1 MPKVLLFHHVQGLT
15 PGVTAFADMLR
26 AAGHTVY
33 VPDLLDGRLFGSI
46 PEGIAYVKSFGFQTI
61 IERGMAAA
69 ATLPQDLVY
78 IGMSLGVMPAQ
89 SLAQTRPGA
98 LGAVL
103 LHGAVTANEFSP
115 TWPRQVPVQFHA
127 MDADPE
133 FVDSGDIDAA
143 REIVTQSGSGE
154 MFLYPGNAH
163 LFTDSSLSDFDAK
176 SAELVNKRVLS
187 FLDTL
192 ADR

>member
-61 IERGMAAA
+61 IDRGIAAA

-103 LHGAVTANEFSP
+103 LHGAVTVNEFSP
-115 TWPRQVPVQFHA
+115 TWPRQVPVHFGCSSA
-127 MDADPE
+127 PISTRCPLRTPLLNGRRISAPIGLSPTSR
-133 FVDSGDIDAA
+133 SGLKRRILLLVLPLSTS
-143 REIVTQSGSGE
+143 I
-154 MFLYPGNAH
+154 FLLNQR
-163 LFTDSSLSDFDAK
+163 TRSLSTGR
-176 SAELVNKRVLS
+176 SAR
-187 FLDTL
+187 
-192 ADR
+192 